1 MVEYQSKHGIVRKDP
16 YTLYMSFVDMRNF
29 IRMLPEDKREM
40 VKADYDSIV
49 ISAQGYEV
57 GAKVFSRTPY
67 SRIELVDYG
76 APFAFKLTLSF
87 DSNGRAA
94 ETDFSIKVE
103 ADLNFMMKMMLGGK
117 IQEGIDRIVDGLV
130 AVSEGR
136 MPEGVDPE
144 MLKNFKV

>member
-1 MVEYQSKHGIVRKDP
+1 MVEYQSKHGIVRKEP
-16 YTLYMSFVDMRNF
+16 YALYMSFVDMRNF
-29 IRMLPEDKREM
+29 ILMLPEDKREM
-40 VKADYDSIV
+40 VKADYDTIV

-67 SRIELVDYG
+67 SRVELVDYG
-76 APFAFKLTLSF
+76 APFAFKVSLSF
-87 DSNGRAA
+87 DVTGQPG

-103 ADLNFMMKMMLGGK
+103 ADLNFMMKMMLGSK
-117 IQEGIDRIVDGLV
+117 IQEGLDKIVDGLV

-136 MPEGVDPE
+136 MPEGVDPD